1 LDDPANGWDAI
12 AEEFAA
18 RRDGSRIGAATVR
31 QWAASLPAG
40 ASLLD
45 LGCGSG
51 VPICAVLMQA
61 GFEVWGI
68 DASPRLTAEF
78 RKRFPQARVANEP
91 AEDSQFFNRRFDG
104 IVAIGLLFLLP
115 PEAQQR
121 LLMRIPAALRPGARF
136 LFTAPTQVA
145 TWQDILTGRESRS
158 LGREKYLALLTGAGL
173 SLTGEYTDE
182 GENHYYDF
190 LLPPH

>member
-1 LDDPANGWDAI
+1 MDDPANGWDAI

-51 VPICAVLMQA
+51 GPISAVLMEA
-61 GFEVWGI
+61 GFEVWGV
-68 DASPRLTAEF
+68 DASPRLAAEF
-78 RKRFPQARVANEP
+78 RKRLPQARVANEP
-91 AEDSQFFNRRFDG
+91 AEDSQFFNRQFDG
-104 IVAIGLLFLLP
+104 IVAIGLLFLLSP
-115 PEAQQR
+115 DAQRQ
-121 LLMRIPAALRPGARF
+121 LLMRVPAALKPGARF
-136 LFTAPTQVA
+136 LFTAPTQVV

-158 LGREKYLALLTGAGL
+158 LGGDVYMAMLMEAGL
-173 SLTGEYTDE
+173 SLVGEYTDE

-190 LLPPH
+190 RRVAS